1 MINIAF
7 VDDEEN
13 FLSRYILECVSEIG
27 TDIVNSFSFKSKET
41 LLNNIKNDINLF
53 QVIYL
58 NVDLMDLD
66 DIDISNKIIS
76 ASRNSKSFYIT
87 KIVHVIRG
95 SFKKTPDEYILKPI
109 SKNIIMESILKTLK
123 ELTCKKPFFE
133 FSQNKTE
140 YIIKSQDIISL
151 SLQNGRIINLKTISD
166 DEYNFYST
174 VKDVISKLNCLQFVQ
189 INPGTIINISH
200 IKKIEGD
207 EIMLINLEKF
217 YISKKYQKILMMV
230 IDLYNN

>member
-7 VDDEEN
+7 VDDKEN
-13 FLSRYILECVSEIG
+13 FLSHYILECVSEIG
-27 TDIVNSFSFKSKET
+27 TDIVNACSFKSKET
-41 LLNNIKNDINLF
+41 LLNNIKNDINSF
-53 QVIYL
+53 QIIYL
-58 NVDLMDLD
+58 DVDLMDLD

-87 KIVHVIRG
+87 KIVHVIRD

-109 SKNIIMESILKTLK
+109 SKNIIMESILKSLK

-140 YIIKSQDIISL
+140 YIIKSHDIISL
-151 SLQNGRIINLKTISD
+151 SLQNGRIINLKTTSD
-166 DEYNFYST
+166 DEYDFYST
-174 VKDVISKLNCLQFVQ
+174 VKDVISRLNCLRFVQ

-207 EIMLINLEKF
+207 EITLINLEKF
-217 YISKKYQKILMMV
+217 YISKKYHKRLMVV
-230 IDLYNN
+230 IDIYNN